1 MLGASAAQY
10 KPMPTFTFLTLPRLV
25 TDNPTAATLVLVAGG
40 LVFSLLVEWL
50 ANTLDEARYGWQ
62 KRARARLGVVEGKK
76 IPELKWLT
84 LSYQFLLWPFIGFA
98 LLHVWGLHD
107 LGDQFSEALT
117 GGGIKL
123 GSVTLVPAHIIMGIL
138 WFVVLLTFGRWLKK
152 KLDQDW
158 LPLTGLE
165 ASVRVSIAT
174 LFGYLAAII
183 AIMVGLSVVGLD
195 LSKLAIVAGA
205 LSVGIGF
212 GLQNITNN
220 FFSGLILLFERPVR
234 MGDYIKI
241 AGNEGFVRRIR
252 IRSTELETWDR
263 SSIIVPNSEL
273 LSKSVENLSFH
284 DNIGRLILPVQVTYD
299 SDPAKVKALL
309 LKATEGEK
317 DLFADDERFGIS
329 GPFVLFQDFEG
340 SALRFELRGY
350 VRDMHGKSGVA
361 SRIRYRI
368 FELFKAEGVTMVAG
382 QQDINI
388 KNWPA
393 TAALPDTENP
403 TADTPQKPSL

>member
-1 MLGASAAQY
+1 MLAMLAVSIHQHNVMAGS
-10 KPMPTFTFLTLPRLV
+10 TFLALPRLV
-25 TDNPTAATLVLVAGG
+25 TENPAVATMALVAGG

-50 ANTLDEARYGWQ
+50 ANTLDAARYSWQ
-62 KRARARLGVVEGKK
+62 QRLRLRLGVEQGKK

-84 LSYQFLLWPFIGFA
+84 LSYQFLLWPFIGLL

-107 LGDQFSEALT
+107 LGDDFSEAMT

-123 GSVTLVPAHIIMGIL
+123 GNVTLVPAHIVMGIL
-138 WFVVLLTFGRWLKK
+138 WFVLLLTFGRWLKK
-152 KLDQDW
+152 KLEQDW

-174 LFGYLAAII
+174 LFGYITVVV
-183 AIMVGLSVVGLD
+183 AIMVGLTVVGID

-234 MGDYIKI
+234 LGDYIKI

-263 SSIIVPNSEL
+263 TSIIVPNSEL
-273 LSKSVENLSFH
+273 LSKPVENTSYY
-284 DNIGRLILPVQVTYD
+284 DRVGRLILPVQVTYD

-309 LKATEGEK
+309 LKATEGEA
-317 DLFADDERFGIS
+317 DLLAEGERRGLS
-329 GPFVLFQDFEG
+329 GPFVLFHDFEG
-340 SALRFELRGY
+340 AALKFELRGY
-350 VRDMHGKSGVA
+350 VRDMHGKGGVA

-368 FELFKAEGVTMVAG
+368 FELFQANGVTMVAG
-382 QQDINI
+382 QQDIHI
-388 KNWPA
+388 KNWS
-393 TAALPDTENP
+393 ER
-403 TADTPQKPSL
+403 PSSEPPRLG

>member
-1 MLGASAAQY
+1 
-10 KPMPTFTFLTLPRLV
+10 MPTFTFLTLPPLV
-25 TDNPTAATLVLVAGG
+25 TDNPALATLILVAGG
-40 LVFSLLVEWL
+40 LIFSLLVEWL
-50 ANTLDEARYGWQ
+50 ANTLDAARYGWQ
-62 KRARARLGVVEGKK
+62 QRLRHRLGVAEGKR

-84 LSYQFLLWPFIGFA
+84 LSYQLLLWPFIGFV
-98 LLHVWGLHD
+98 LLHVWGWHD

-123 GSVTLVPAHIIMGIL
+123 GKVTLVPAHIIMGIL
-138 WFVVLLTFGRWLKK
+138 WFVLLLTFSRWLKK
-152 KLDQDW
+152 KLEQDW

-174 LFGYLAAII
+174 LFGYITAVI

-241 AGNEGFVRRIR
+241 AGAEGFVRRIR

-263 SSIIVPNSEL
+263 SSVIVPNSEL

-284 DNIGRLILPVQVTYD
+284 DSIGRLILPVQVTYD
-299 SDPAKVKALL
+299 SDPAEVKALL
-309 LKATEGEK
+309 LQATEGEK
-317 DLFADDERFGIS
+317 DLIADDEKFGLS
-329 GPFVLFQDFEG
+329 GPWVFFQDFEG
-340 SALRFELRGY
+340 SVLRFELRGY
-350 VRDMHGKSGVA
+350 IRDMHAKSGVA

-368 FELFKAEGVTMVAG
+368 FELFKAAGVKMVSG

-388 KNWPA
+388 RNWPVE
-393 TAALPDTENP
+393 AAEKP
-403 TADTPQKPSL
+403 AVPQPQSPSV